1 MKIIILKKMEQ
12 IKKHLIIY
20 KIFIQCKRKCNSF
33 SFKYIHKLMEH
44 KILMKILKKKKRYL
58 TNIKN

>member
-1 MKIIILKKMEQ
+1 MKIILLYYHLVLTLNNLDDENYYIKENRTNKKTF
-12 IKKHLIIY
+12 IY

-44 KILMKILKKKKRYL
+44 KI
-58 TNIKN
+58 